1 MKENGQITISEL
13 VKRVETKKRLPKRQQ
28 LSYDILMEKIEQSK
42 ELMEQGLELVKKER
56 QEEWKKEV
64 IESPTNQYLGDD
76 IKCAVT
82 IMKGLEKGLSTR
94 NAIYI
99 SEHYFNIPSERIRDI
114 LYKYSE
120 EGEKFYKD
128 FSNLERLAYYKRR
141 VYVLRKYTDNL

>member
-42 ELMEQGLELVKKER
+42 ELMEQGLELVKEER